1 MQAVANQNDGMGRQ
15 RSDADSPRSRGQSV
29 WSRAAHALAGAVA
42 GGWAGTQARRRHM
55 QILETLPLGAKKQL
69 LLVGCDGE
77 RFLVGTGAE
86 GVQTIVRLGRIAAEE
101 TTVGMGECE

>member
-1 MQAVANQNDGMGRQ
+1 
-15 RSDADSPRSRGQSV
+15 
-29 WSRAAHALAGAVA
+29 
-42 GGWAGTQARRRHM
+42 M